1 MNIVLNERLAFLSYL
16 CISGLLHYM
25 YFYFYLF
32 FYLLIFFTQ
41 DSEDGS
47 SAKRHHHVLFSAGN
61 GTGGKR
67 SRFSGADG
75 VLNQNGPEWPD
86 QK

>member
-1 MNIVLNERLAFLSYL
+1 MNIVLDERLAFLSYL
-16 CISGLLHYM
+16 CISGLLHYT
-25 YFYFYLF
+25 YLF
-32 FYLLIFFTQ
+32 FFFFTQ